1 MSVHS
6 ANKQLLARFLAEL
19 AAAVPDEIHHVLST
33 YCDPDCVWQIFHP
46 FNRIDGVE
54 AAAARFWK
62 PLKQAL
68 PDYEHRIAFA
78 IAGEYE
84 GRDQV
89 SSWGHV
95 LGNFEQPWLEI
106 PPTWGTIALRTG
118 INAVVV
124 DGRFT
129 KVYVL
134 LDIIDVM
141 LQAGFY
147 PLRSMPGSSAQWAF
161 PPCDSGANAIE
172 ADPEH
177 GARSLAIVREMQV
190 GLPPPNSN
198 FTAEEAR
205 ARHSP
210 HWHENMNWYG
220 SAGIGSSRG
229 LRGFRDFH
237 GALFLKAFPD
247 RSGIVRDGGVAEDAP
262 GHYTRLGDGKFVVTG
277 GNPSL
282 YATHTGGQWLGLPPT
297 GRKVEMRVADWYRL
311 DEGNKI
317 IDNWVM
323 IDIPH
328 ILEQMGLD
336 IFDDLQFFVD
346 RSRSRLRPPTA

>member
-1 MSVHS
+1 MTVHA

-19 AAAVPDEIHHVLST
+19 ADAEPDEIESVLSAH
-33 YCDPDCVWQIFHP
+33 CDPSCVWQIFHP
-46 FNRIDGVE
+46 FNRIDG
-54 AAAARFWK
+54 AADAASRFWK
-62 PLKQAL
+62 PLKEAF
-68 PDYEHRIAFA
+68 PDHEHRIAFV

-95 LGNFEQPWLEI
+95 FGNFEQPWLGI
-106 PPTWGTIALRTG
+106 PPTWGTITLRMG
-118 INAVVV
+118 INAIVA

-129 KVYVL
+129 KVYIL

-147 PLRSMPGSSAQWAF
+147 PLRRMPGSSGQWAF
-161 PPCDSGANAIE
+161 PPCDTGANACQI
-172 ADPEH
+172 DPEH
-177 GARSLAIVREMQV
+177 GAKSLAIVREMQI

-198 FTAEEAR
+198 FTPEESR

-210 HWHENMNWYG
+210 HWHEDMNWYG
-220 SAGIGSSRG
+220 PAGIGSSRG
-229 LRGFRDFH
+229 LRGFRDYH

-247 RSGIVRDGGVAEDAP
+247 RSGIVRNGGVAEDAP
-262 GHYTRLGDGKFVVTG
+262 GHYVRLGDGRYAVTG

-282 YATHTGGQWLGLPPT
+282 TATHTGSQWLGLPPT

-311 DEGNKI
+311 DENDKI

-323 IDIPH
+323 IDVPH
-328 ILEQMGLD
+328 ILDQMGLD
-336 IFDDLQFFVD
+336 IFDDLQYFAD
-346 RSRSRLRPPTA
+346 PSKPRARARGD